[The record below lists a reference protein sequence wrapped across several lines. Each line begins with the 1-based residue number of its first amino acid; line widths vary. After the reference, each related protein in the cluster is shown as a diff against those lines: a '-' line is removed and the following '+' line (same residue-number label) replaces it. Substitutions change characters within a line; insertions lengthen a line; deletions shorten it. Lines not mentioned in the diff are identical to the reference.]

1 MKKKHPEMVKITV
14 KPQKKTVIGFSGDK
28 WISFL
33 IYVGTISLDM
43 LQTIL
48 IPLAREV
55 FIFYYI

>member
-33 IYVGTISLDM
+33 IYVGTISLG
-43 LQTIL
+43 Q
-48 IPLAREV
+48 RG
-55 FIFYYI
+55 FYFLLYLKSIQWLF